1 MKNHAPIKCFAAMEG
16 EIILSGFDNKVWR
29 APLNGGECGTAE
41 HVDVGNQPKDLSV
54 ALNAPEIVLVATD
67 TGAVLLNGLKVLSSI
82 NLGFTVTASAISP
95 DGSEA
100 ILGGQDGK
108 LRIYSISGDTLTEEA
123 VLEKH
128 RGAITV
134 IRYSPDVSM
143 FASGDSNREAV
154 VWDRSTR
161 EVKLNNM
168 LYHTARINCLAWS
181 PDNTMVATGSLD
193 TCVIIYELDKPASA
207 RRTIKGAHQGGVYGV
222 AFTDERSIVSS
233 GEDGCVRLWTVTP

>member
-1 MKNHAPIKCFAAMEG
+1 M
-16 EIILSGFDNKVWR
+16 
-29 APLNGGECGTAE
+29 AE
-41 HVDVGNQPKDLSV
+41 HVDVGNQAKDLSV
-54 ALNAPEIVLVATD
+54 ALNTPEIVLVATD
-67 TGAVLLNGLKVLSSI
+67 TGAVLLNGLKILSSI

-108 LRIYSISGDTLTEEA
+108 VRIYSISGDTLTEEA

-143 FASGDSNREAV
+143 FASGDANREAA

-161 EVKLNNM
+161 EVHRL
-168 LYHTARINCLAWS
+168 CLIFL
-181 PDNTMVATGSLD
+181 V
-193 TCVIIYELDKPASA
+193 
-207 RRTIKGAHQGGVYGV
+207 
-222 AFTDERSIVSS
+222 
-233 GEDGCVRLWTVTP
+233 